1 MRTIHKLTM
10 ALAMAALLAPV
21 AWAQKG
27 TPADSGQG
35 QKIRNQEQTQTR
47 AQYKDE
53 DGNGVCDQCKVQKKE
68 QARKQTRTRAKKQTG
83 DCSGNMAPQGG
94 GSGCR
99 QGQGNGNGNGRK

>member
-1 MRTIHKLTM
+1 MRTIHKLTL
-10 ALAMAALLAPV
+10 ALAMAALMAPL
-21 AWAQKG
+21 AWAQNG

-35 QKIRNQEQTQTR
+35 QKVRNQNQAQNQTKS
-47 AQYKDE
+47 QYKDE

-68 QARKQTRTRAKKQTG
+68 QTRKHSRTRAKKQTG

-99 QGQGNGNGNGRK
+99 QGQGNGHGRK